1 MGVPHTDNLFVMPMK
16 AKALIFV
23 SSVILVFCLILLV
36 TGSPI
41 LGTPLVN
48 KTAFPSGTII
58 SWIGI
63 IALTITIYL
72 VFILLRHSTRSNY
85 KMLSYVLR
93 SIVIFA
99 ALWGLTGFLLAGNW
113 AFIFQNHDEFRG
125 SIEASRLFWIY
136 TASLVLLPV
145 LLILVFWLMILSK
158 KLLEKSK
165 QIPDN
170 QDN

>member
-1 MGVPHTDNLFVMPMK
+1 MK
-16 AKALIFV
+16 AKTLIYV
-23 SSVILVFCLILLV
+23 SSVILVFCLFLLI

-48 KTAFPSGTII
+48 KTTFPSGTLI

-72 VFILLRHSTRSNY
+72 VFILLRRSTSSNY
-85 KMLSYVLR
+85 MILSYALR

-99 ALWGLTGFLLAGNW
+99 ALWGLIGFLLAGNW
-113 AFIFQNHDEFRG
+113 AFIFQNHDEFTG

-136 TASLVLLPV
+136 TASLVLIPV
-145 LLILVFWLMILSK
+145 LLILIFSLRIMS
-158 KLLEKSK
+158 EKFLKRSK
-165 QIPDN
+165 QISDN
-170 QDN
+170 QEN